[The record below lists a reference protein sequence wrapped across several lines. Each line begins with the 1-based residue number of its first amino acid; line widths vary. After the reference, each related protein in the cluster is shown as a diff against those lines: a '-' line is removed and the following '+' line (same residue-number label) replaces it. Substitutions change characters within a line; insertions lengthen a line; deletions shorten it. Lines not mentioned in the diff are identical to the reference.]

1 MRIKLN
7 KLTLVGDQNNYEVNF
22 KNGLNFITGPIS
34 TGKSTILELID
45 YCLGKKKHKNYD
57 EVRLTCKY
65 VSLDLVLNGNRYLI
79 ERPLFSFELPVKIHS
94 WNIEENVFSKDFDYK
109 IITQPKEENS
119 YSRFLQEELEIPEL
133 KISGQTFS
141 FRDLFKYSYISQTK
155 IDSEN
160 ILDEKKYTVAFKR
173 KPTFEIILNSLNLLL
188 NELKNQ
194 KKEQNT
200 LVTELLNQKNLIVK
214 FLQDVE
220 LFLTKKDTDKRRIN
234 LIYKRNTCI
243 TDLNELK
250 KNGKLKNNNTKFLET
265 SLFENRQ
272 IILDLKN
279 QKEELNKYIAKLN
292 LLRNQYSNEIIKI
305 DYLILSNGK
314 LKMIEFDSCPS
325 CNNELPKKDFENCN
339 LCGQELSEFSD
350 SEEKAIKNERKRIN
364 SRLNSLIIFIE
375 SQRDKLINVTKD
387 ENKITLENYNIE
399 QKIDLIQNKF
409 ISPYIEKIETLNREI
424 GELDK
429 QIENL
434 DLSANVQDELNI
446 LSDKIQKEENKLAK
460 IIIDIKE
467 IEDEHVD
474 FNYIIQQLST
484 IYTKILGKFNFP
496 KLNNSYINEKSY
508 LPYVR
513 NSKYDDIGSLGAVT
527 LVNMAYFLS
536 ILELS
541 LSLKKSYHPGILILD
556 TVGKNLGTREKNPDE
571 NDEFKDSV
579 IFKSV
584 LKFLVDFSSKYQDK
598 VQIIVVNNDYTDAI
612 DDSDIIAHF
621 DGLGTGNL
629 PYGLINDITN

>member
-1 MRIKLN
+1 
-7 KLTLVGDQNNYEVNF
+7 
-22 KNGLNFITGPIS
+22 
-34 TGKSTILELID
+34 
-45 YCLGKKKHKNYD
+45 
-57 EVRLTCKY
+57 
-65 VSLDLVLNGNRYLI
+65 
-79 ERPLFSFELPVKIHS
+79 
-94 WNIEENVFSKDFDYK
+94 
-109 IITQPKEENS
+109 
-119 YSRFLQEELEIPEL
+119 
-133 KISGQTFS
+133 
-141 FRDLFKYSYISQTK
+141 
-155 IDSEN
+155 
-160 ILDEKKYTVAFKR
+160 
-173 KPTFEIILNSLNLLL
+173 
-188 NELKNQ
+188 
-194 KKEQNT
+194 
-200 LVTELLNQKNLIVK
+200 
-214 FLQDVE
+214 
-220 LFLTKKDTDKRRIN
+220 
-234 LIYKRNTCI
+234 
-243 TDLNELK
+243 
-250 KNGKLKNNNTKFLET
+250 
-265 SLFENRQ
+265 
-272 IILDLKN
+272 
-279 QKEELNKYIAKLN
+279 
-292 LLRNQYSNEIIKI
+292 
-305 DYLILSNGK
+305 
-314 LKMIEFDSCPS
+314 MIEFDSCPS

-339 LCGQELSEFSD
+339 LCGQELSEFTD